1 MKFNII
7 GKKMTVSDKKSEYI
21 TKKIGKLDKFFK
33 KEPEARIVI
42 GSRKD
47 KEYIEATIY
56 SDGFMVRAESEQ
68 DDIFTAIDKS
78 VDIIERQIRKN
89 KTKLEK
95 KIKRDAVS
103 DNSLISGDSFVEEED
118 GEFNV
123 IKTKRF
129 VVKPMSVQEAILQM
143 NLLGHNFFVFKNAET
158 DEMNVVYKR
167 KDGNFAVI
175 ESVE

>member
-7 GKKMTVSDKKSEYI
+7 GRKMSVSEKKTDYI

-33 KEPEARIVI
+33 TEPEARIVI
-42 GSRKD
+42 GSEKD
-47 KEYIEATIY
+47 KEYIEATIC
-56 SDGFMVRAESEQ
+56 SDGLMVRAESRQ
-68 DDIFTAIDKS
+68 DDIYSAIDKA

-95 KIKRDAVS
+95 KIKREAVS
-103 DNSLISGDSFVEEED
+103 DNELISGEVFSDEED
-118 GEFNV
+118 GEFNI

-129 VVKPMSVQEAILQM
+129 SVKPMSVQEAILQM
-143 NLLGHNFFVFKNAET
+143 NLLGHSFFVFKNQDT
-158 DEMNVVYKR
+158 DELNVVYKR

-175 ESVE
+175 ESV